1 VRYLVTGGAGFI
13 GSALCL
19 QLLAIEAATVIC
31 VDALTYAANVETLN
45 ELEQINGFELVE
57 ADIRDFQSLDAAV
70 TAAQPDI
77 IFHLAAETHVDR
89 SIDGAGVFIETNVLG
104 TYNVLEAARAHYHR
118 MNEESQRNFRLVHI
132 STDEVFGSLGTEG
145 AFSETTRYDP
155 SSPYSASKA
164 GSDHLVSAWHRTYG
178 LPTVISNCSN
188 NYGPRQFPEKL
199 IPLMI
204 LNALEGKS
212 LPVYGK
218 GNNVRDWLHV
228 EDHARALIL
237 LSKQGVPGETYNIGG
252 DCERTNMQVVQ
263 QICDVLDRKH
273 PDGAPHNRLITFV
286 EDRPGHDLR
295 YAVDFSKINH
305 AFDWAPSF
313 SFESGLTQTIEW
325 YLDNDA
331 WCQGAR
337 DDGRKRAG
345 LKTQLTKGA

>member
-1 VRYLVTGGAGFI
+1 MRYLVTGGAGFI

-19 QLLAIEAATVIC
+19 QLMAADDATVTC
-31 VDALTYAANVETLN
+31 VDALTYAANEETLN
-45 ELEQINGFELVE
+45 MLRQQNGFELVE
-57 ADIRDFQSLDAAV
+57 ADIRDFQSVDEAV
-70 TAAQPDI
+70 KMAQPDI

-104 TYNVLEAARAHYHR
+104 TYNVLEAARAHYQG
-118 MNEESQRNFRLVHI
+118 MDAAGQQKFKFIHI
-132 STDEVFGSLGTEG
+132 STDEVFGSLGEEG

-204 LNALEGKS
+204 LNALEGKG

-237 LSKQGVPGETYNIGG
+237 LSEQGVPGETYNIGG
-252 DCERTNMQVVQ
+252 DSERTNMQVVR
-263 QICDVLDRKH
+263 QICDVLDLKY
-273 PDGAPHNRLITFV
+273 PAGAPHNDLIQFV
-286 EDRPGHDLR
+286 ADRPGHDLR
-295 YAVDFSKINH
+295 YAVDFSKINR
-305 AFDWAPSF
+305 AFDWSPRH

-325 YLDNDA
+325 YLENDA
-331 WCQGAR
+331 WCRSAV
-337 DDGRKRAG
+337 DGGRERAG
-345 LKTQLTKGA
+345 LNTQLKQGA